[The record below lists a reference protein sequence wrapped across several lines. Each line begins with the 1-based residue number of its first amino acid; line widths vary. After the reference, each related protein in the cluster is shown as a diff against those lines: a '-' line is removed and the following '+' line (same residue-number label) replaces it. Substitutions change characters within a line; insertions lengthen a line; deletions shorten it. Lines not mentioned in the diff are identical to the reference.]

1 MIPYANSKF
10 PPVPILNIALSA
22 PGEAAQTEMA
32 PALIDT
38 GSDFTLVPEKWL
50 QGLDVPRSRPA
61 RVRGLWVAS
70 PLYRC
75 ASYRPARVR
84 GLWSSYHEVT
94 LFLVDIH
101 LEIGILP
108 GIEVVRVRKA
118 EGLFENE
125 EIVLG
130 RNVLN
135 MLILLLEGPTH
146 QTSVLERRPRRF

>member
-1 MIPYANSKF
+1 MMIPYANSKF
-10 PPVPILNIALSA
+10 SPVPILNISLSV
-22 PGEAAQTEMA
+22 PGEGAQTEVA

-50 QGLDVPRSRPA
+50 QGIDAPRSRPA
-61 RVRGLWVAS
+61 RVRGL
-70 PLYRC
+70 C
-75 ASYRPARVR
+75 
-84 GLWSSYHEVT
+84 SSYHQVT

-108 GIEVVRVRKA
+108 GIEVVRVMKA
-118 EGLFENE
+118 DGIFEDE

-135 MLILLLEGPTH
+135 LLILLLEGPAK
-146 QTSVLERRPRRF
+146 QTSTLLPKF

>member
-1 MIPYANSKF
+1 
-10 PPVPILNIALSA
+10 L
-22 PGEAAQTEMA
+22 A

-50 QGLDVPRSRPA
+50 RGLDAPRS
-61 RVRGLWVAS
+61 
-70 PLYRC
+70 
-75 ASYRPARVR
+75 RPARVR

-94 LFLVDIH
+94 LFLIDIH

-108 GIEVVRVRKA
+108 GIEVVRVMKSD
-118 EGLFENE
+118 GLFENE

-135 MLILLLEGPTH
+135 MLILLLEGPAQ
-146 QTSVLERRPRRF
+146 QTSILDRRPRRF

>member
-1 MIPYANSKF
+1 MIAYATSKF
-10 PPVPILNIALSA
+10 PPAPILNIALSA
-22 PGEAAQTEMA
+22 PGEGAQTELA

-50 QGLDVPRSRPA
+50 RGLDAPRS
-61 RVRGLWVAS
+61 
-70 PLYRC
+70 
-75 ASYRPARVR
+75 RPARVR

-94 LFLVDIH
+94 LFLIDIH

-108 GIEVVRVRKA
+108 GIEVVRVMKSD
-118 EGLFENE
+118 GLFENE

-135 MLILLLEGPTH
+135 MLILLLEGPAQ
-146 QTSVLERRPRRF
+146 QTSLLERRPRRF

>member
-1 MIPYANSKF
+1 MIAYANSKF
-10 PPVPILNIALSA
+10 PPAPILNIALSA
-22 PGEAAQTEMA
+22 PGEGAQTELA

-50 QGLDVPRSRPA
+50 RGLDAPRS
-61 RVRGLWVAS
+61 
-70 PLYRC
+70 
-75 ASYRPARVR
+75 RPARVR

-94 LFLVDIH
+94 LFLIDIH

-108 GIEVVRVRKA
+108 GIEVVRVMKSD
-118 EGLFENE
+118 GLFENE

-135 MLILLLEGPTH
+135 MLILLLEGPAQ
-146 QTSVLERRPRRF
+146 QTSILDRRPRRF